1 MPRRK
6 TNADNDARK
15 PLIRIE
21 RTSYEKAAFKLST
34 TLLRNLSQYVAYVK
48 EATGDEASQDEIVEK
63 GMQRLFD
70 ADRGFRQWLQRKDA
84 QPLKTTKEER
94 VRVPEKVE
102 SASENSA

>member
-6 TNADNDARK
+6 TNTNNDARQ

-34 TLLRNLSQYVAYVK
+34 TLLHNLSQYAAYIK
-48 EATGDEASQDEIVEK
+48 EVTGDEASPDEIVEK

-70 ADRGFRQWLQRKDA
+70 ADRGFRQWLQRKEA
-84 QPLKTTKEER
+84 QSVKATKEER
-94 VRVPEKVE
+94 VRAPEKIE
-102 SASENSA
+102 SASENPA